1 MSEEEAAAEVPP
13 AEEAVAAEAAAEGEG
28 GAGEVSG
35 GAEGEAGGEAAAEV
49 GGEAAAGGE
58 GEGEGG
64 GEGGGGGG
72 GEGAAAAAEEG
83 SPDAPAAEEAEA
95 EAEAEPELEAEASE
109 EVELDED
116 GNPIVK
122 EDAPKAVVKEDKDM
136 LPFMCN
142 VYIPARKM
150 TFSVTV
156 YNKCEIEDIQRQI
169 AAKLTRCD
177 ETEYL
182 LNQIKLTYRDAWDAD
197 AAEPKEIPLEDKKTV
212 KDYYITAESMPRA
225 TVVAAE

>member
-83 SPDAPAAEEAEA
+83 SPDAPAAEEA